1 MYVVVKTVENNG
13 IKYFTMLAS
22 NGTYVDDD
30 ITKVIIFS
38 TAALAT
44 KQRDVLASLNPD
56 DTFIVKEIVLEDV
69 E

>member
-56 DTFIVKEIVLEDV
+56 DTFTVKEIVLEDV